1 MKWVFLASGVIVGA
15 LFGVAIMCLCFVSG
29 EASRMEERA
38 SENKKTTTEKENV
51 NYE

>member
-1 MKWVFLASGVIVGA
+1 MKWVFLAAAVIVGT

-38 SENKKTTTEKENV
+38 NEIRKTNNEKENM
-51 NYE
+51 NHE